1 MAVDSLAAGVI
12 EPSPAAPP
20 SPRGRNRVDTAL
32 TVIGEILITAGV
44 LLGLF
49 VVWQLFYTDVQ
60 SGREQDAVL
69 NSLDWVEPV
78 VGVGQANSSGEIT
91 GELTVIPLIPEE
103 LKTYSPDGAPV
114 MAQPEHTATFATLY
128 VPRWGSDYI
137 KPISQGV
144 TRRDVLDR
152 LGIGHYPNT
161 AMPGAVGNFAIAGHR
176 TTYGKPFAD
185 IDLLQVGDSLVV
197 QTEDTWYVYKV
208 TTMDIVAPTFVQAI
222 ADNPFDPSS
231 SASTAMI
238 TLTSCHPKFSAA
250 QRYIVHGDLVYWAP
264 TGHGFPSEIVE
275 SA

>member
-1 MAVDSLAAGVI
+1 MAVDSLAPGVVD
-12 EPSPAAPP
+12 PGLPA
-20 SPRGRNRVDTAL
+20 SGRGGSRRRLDVAL
-32 TVIGEILITAGV
+32 GVVGEVLITAGV

-60 SGREQDAVL
+60 SDRAQDAVL
-69 NSLDWVEPV
+69 DSLEWVEPV
-78 VGVGQANSSGEIT
+78 VGVGQNTGTDDIT

-103 LKTYSPDGAPV
+103 LKTYSPNGAPV
-114 MAQPEHTATFATLY
+114 MAQPAHTATFATLY
-128 VPRWGSDYI
+128 VPRWGQDYI

-185 IDLLQVGDSLVV
+185 VDLLQVGDSLVV
-197 QTEDTWYVYKV
+197 QTEATWYVYQV
-208 TTMDIVAPTFVQAI
+208 TSMDIVEPTYVQAI
-222 ADNPFDPSS
+222 ADNPLNPGSP
-231 SASTAMI
+231 ATTAMI

-250 QRYIVHGDLVYWAP
+250 QRYIVHGELVYWAP